1 MTEHDRIEE
10 MSPPSAENP
19 VENQAE
25 DCGDD
30 EGPIEG
36 NGTDPTGGD
45 RPPTAYPPDSGND
58 RRLARAPR

>member
-10 MSPPSAENP
+10 MSPPSAEGP

-25 DCGDD
+25 DSGGD

-36 NGTDPTGGD
+36 NGSDPTPGD
-45 RPPTAYPPDSGND
+45 RPPTAATQVPGSEH
-58 RRLARAPR
+58 RHAREPR